1 MTEPQRILFVAAN
14 PSIDRLAE
22 VDVLTVGAIHRPDKV
37 LAVPG
42 GKGLNAARAAVALG
56 ARVTAA
62 AIVAGR
68 AGEWIAERL
77 VETGIDAALI
87 RDGGLAETRTCL
99 SVLDRSTGQLTEFYE
114 PGTAIQPATWP
125 AFEEALRSELGAGDV
140 AAVVCSG
147 SLPPGAPDDAYARI
161 VRLAASA
168 ITIVDTH
175 GAPLGLAVAEHPTV
189 VKVNAAEAA
198 EATGRAVTTPAE
210 AASAARAP
218 HRAGRRPGRRHPRGR
233 WGCRLRRPVG
243 LAPHLEGRP
252 RLLPGRQWRRVHRRA
267 GDRPRGGLIA
277 RRRGGRRHGRRDRER
292 PPARRRDPRRGR
304 CRRPARRRSTSRC
317 CSSRVRARRAS
328 RRRWTRQVPVTRVEG
343 ASRPAPPGRP
353 VLGNARL
360 MPTRASNRRLPP
372 ARRVGDANR
381 RRTRPYHRPGG

>member
-1 MTEPQRILFVAAN
+1 MTEAQRILFVAAN

-22 VDVLTVGAIHRPDKV
+22 VDVLTIGAIHRPDRV

-77 VETGIDAALI
+77 VEAAIDAALV
-87 RDGGLAETRTCL
+87 RDGGLEETRTCL

-125 AFEEALRSELGAGDV
+125 AFEDALRDEIAVGDV
-140 AAVVCSG
+140 AVVVCSG

-161 VRLAASA
+161 VRLAGSA

-175 GAPLGLAVAEHPTV
+175 GAPLGLAVAEHPSV

-198 EATGRAVTTPAE
+198 EATGLPVTTPAE
-210 AASAARAP
+210 AASAARALMERGAGQVVVTLGADGAVACDGP
-218 HRAGRRPGRRHPRGR
+218 SAWLLTSTAGRGSY
-233 WGCRLRRPVG
+233 PVG
-243 LAPHLEGRP
+243 SGDAFIAGLAIGLVAGSSLVAAAGGGMAAGIANA
-252 RLLPGRQWRRVHRRA
+252 LLPGA
-267 GDRPRGGLIA
+267 GILDA
-277 RRRGGRRHGRRDRER
+277 E
-292 PPARRRDPRRGR
+292 A
-304 CRRPARRRSTSRC
+304 A
-317 CSSRVRARRAS
+317 
-328 RRRWTRQVPVTRVEG
+328 
-343 ASRPAPPGRP
+343 
-353 VLGNARL
+353 ARL
-360 MPTRASNRRLPP
+360 LDQVEVSKL
-372 ARRVGDANR
+372 
-381 RRTRPYHRPGG
+381 